1 MKKWMHEP
9 LFISGA
15 VVLLAN
21 PILILLIG
29 ELFPAI
35 PENVLSNVVVISS
48 FDLIGVILIVLSLA
62 RFRIRVGEVET
73 ASLLRALTAAQI
85 TLIISMCL
93 GCVGFLFVACSKVTA
108 GQVCFILHLLGVLT
122 AIVLAVIR
130 KFRKKAKKKPA
141 KKSARSSQTCARCG
155 TDLRLLSKKKITEFN
170 GKQYCDVCA
179 FIEQKKAEAS
189 VHPGSKPAV
198 AAPSVHPGSK
208 PAVAAPSAHPGPKPA
223 VATPRNLPLTVV
235 CAKCGQK
242 MARDNSVKRIGKD
255 YFCQSCY
262 AVYGTLRI
270 QEEKK
275 HLEEKKRLRLEEEK
289 RQAETMRLKK
299 LMMNN
304 AVCSACGVTFSKSK
318 MLMADDRIYC
328 QKCFDALYP
337 ADSDQQAG
345 NESKRGSLGREA
357 ALFDRDAFRKEYRNA
372 VADRLPKDFDKVQT
386 VKRLLGVAEQV
397 LVPAGGSGAYA
408 AIADDYLADGYG
420 QTELAAAAAAM
431 EKALAGVDP
440 SRSAAGWGGLE
451 VEQLIDVYILFDY
464 LIFALDAQP
473 SAHLTQVCACV
484 GLELT
489 RRLSRQNI
497 F

>member
-1 MKKWMHEP
+1 MNKLQKGRDANMKKWMHEP

-35 PENVLSNVVVISS
+35 PENVLSNGVVISS

-62 RFRIRVGEVET
+62 RFRIRVGDIET
-73 ASLLRALTAAQI
+73 ASLLRALTPAQI
-85 TLIISMCL
+85 ALIVSMCL
-93 GCVGFLFVACSKVTA
+93 GCVGFLFVACSKVTV
-108 GQVCFILHLLGVLT
+108 GQVCFVLHLLGVLT

-130 KFRKKAKKKPA
+130 NFRKKVKKTPA
-141 KKSARSSQTCARCG
+141 KTSVLSSQTCARCG
-155 TDLRLLSKKKITEFN
+155 ADLRLLSKKKITEFN

-179 FIEQKKAEAS
+179 FIEQKKA
-189 VHPGSKPAV
+189 
-198 AAPSVHPGSK
+198 
-208 PAVAAPSAHPGPKPA
+208 APSAHPDPKQALAAPPTPA
-223 VATPRNLPLTVV
+223 LMVV

-242 MARDNSVKRIGKD
+242 MVRDDSVKRIGKD

-270 QEEKK
+270 QEGKK
-275 HLEEKKRLRLEEEK
+275 QLAEKKRLRLEEEK

-304 AVCSACGVTFSKSK
+304 VVCSACGVTFSKSK

-328 QKCFDALYP
+328 RKCFDALYP

-345 NESKRGSLGREA
+345 NESKHGSLGREA
-357 ALFDRDAFRKEYRNA
+357 ASFDRGAFRKEYRNA

-440 SRSAAGWGGLE
+440 SQSAAGWGGLE
-451 VEQLIDVYILFDY
+451 VEQLIDVYILLDY

-473 SAHLTQVCACV
+473 SARLTQACACV

-489 RRLSRQNI
+489 RRLSRQN
-497 F
+497 FF